1 MRVACLVSVSQV
13 EAHEAPS
20 TASVVNAC
28 CDPLSLTRTPER
40 SGLTAEKGGA
50 ETGQIADATAIEAKT
65 SERIVDLSRAV
76 RGRPDIRV
84 SLSRALRQRS
94 LKSR

>member
-1 MRVACLVSVSQV
+1 MGDGDDSAEGRAALSGAMV
-13 EAHEAPS
+13 
-20 TASVVNAC
+20 
-28 CDPLSLTRTPER
+28 PLSLTRTPER
-40 SGLTAEKGGA
+40 LVQTAEKGRA

-65 SERIVDLSRAV
+65 SERIMDLSRAV
-76 RGRPDIRV
+76 RGRPDNRV